1 MIFEIKRLLYIVF
14 LLILGCSGRRND
26 GVASNEIN
34 FAIDH
39 SLLSEPLS
47 DSTLQI
53 SFSPPRNWT
62 RLSDDVLHLAERE
75 ALMRSIGDSSVSRN
89 QFLAKYGFIDSVSQ
103 SLMLVSSL
111 PQFDVSDSSAT
122 MRDYTMFAKRDSSS
136 DVRANVFIS
145 KVKKIHQLLTIGNN
159 LVAFKMIF
167 SLTGHPSK
175 VGFDFIIPKNAYPQ
189 FIKTIESVAGS
200 VEFIHSIKPSS

>member
-1 MIFEIKRLLYIVF
+1 MIFEIKGLLCIVF
-14 LLILGCSGRRND
+14 FLILGCSSRQSD

-34 FAIDH
+34 FAIDR
-39 SLLSEPLS
+39 SLLSESMS

-62 RLSDDVLHLAERE
+62 RLSDAVLHHTERE
-75 ALMRSIGDSSVSRN
+75 TLRRSFGDSSVSRN

-103 SLMLVSSL
+103 SLILVSSL
-111 PQFDVSDSSAT
+111 PRFDVSDSSAT
-122 MRDYTMFAKRDSSS
+122 MRDFTMFAKRDSSS

-145 KVKKIHQLLTIGNN
+145 KGKKIHQMLTIGND

-167 SLTGHPSK
+167 SLTGYPSK
-175 VGFDFIIPKNAYPQ
+175 VSFDFIIRKNVYPQ

-200 VEFIHSIKPSS
+200 VEFIHSNKLSS